1 MIKRCVQARRDLDSE
16 LQNKV
21 ASLEQR
27 LVTLEASPLRGVDGL
42 DGEQGA
48 RGHRGERGMFGKDGR
63 VGSRGPSG
71 KLQTAQGYPNN
82 ALRMLIFTNLLSA
95 DGSPIGCV
103 RAHKY
108 AATGRDGRDG
118 YCAVINGTTGEV
130 QVPCPEQFNAA
141 NAQEVERLKGGSGL
155 QGD

>member
-1 MIKRCVQARRDLDSE
+1 M
-16 LQNKV
+16 

-27 LVTLEASPLRGVDGL
+27 LVALEASPLRGVDGL
-42 DGEQGA
+42 DGEQGP
-48 RGHRGERGMFGKDGR
+48 RGHRGERGMLGKDGR
-63 VGSRGPSG
+63 TGSRGPSG
-71 KLQTAQGYPNN
+71 KVVKWQPSWATARGKMAYR
-82 ALRMLIFTNLLSA
+82 AVCLLTE
-95 DGSPIGCV
+95 
-103 RAHKY
+103 
-108 AATGRDGRDG
+108 AAAGRDGRDG